1 MQVIVESKNVQVTVA
16 IRKHAEKQAQKLT
29 KIYKKIDLVRF
40 FLDNIKKK
48 QNDPK
53 ANQVTLKVEIPGKDI
68 VVKEHAVDMY
78 EAINLAVEAALR
90 HLRKKLEKERTV
102 SRKK

>member
-1 MQVIVESKNVQVTVA
+1 MQVIVESKNVEVTGA
-16 IRKHAEKQAQKLT
+16 IRDHAQKQAQKLL
-29 KIYKKIDLVRF
+29 KVYKKINLARF

-48 QNDPK
+48 SNDPK
-53 ANQVTLKVEIPGKDI
+53 ANQATLKVEIPGKDI

-90 HLRKKLEKERTV
+90 HLRKKLEKERTKQ
-102 SRKK
+102 RK